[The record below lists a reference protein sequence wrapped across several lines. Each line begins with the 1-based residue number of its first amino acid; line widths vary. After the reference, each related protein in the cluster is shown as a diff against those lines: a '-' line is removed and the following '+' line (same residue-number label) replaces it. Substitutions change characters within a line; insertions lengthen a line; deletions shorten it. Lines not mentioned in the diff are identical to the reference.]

1 MQAYGAL
8 WGLENTRGRLTWIS
22 GASLRAD
29 RNRYQWNNGADT
41 EDWRQMQHGCGCLRG
56 KDAFLGLPNNEA
68 GRLSSD
74 ACGLTQQFP

>member
-41 EDWRQMQHGCGCLRG
+41 EDWRQMQWVSEREGCISR
-56 KDAFLGLPNNEA
+56 A
-68 GRLSSD
+68 S
-74 ACGLTQQFP
+74 